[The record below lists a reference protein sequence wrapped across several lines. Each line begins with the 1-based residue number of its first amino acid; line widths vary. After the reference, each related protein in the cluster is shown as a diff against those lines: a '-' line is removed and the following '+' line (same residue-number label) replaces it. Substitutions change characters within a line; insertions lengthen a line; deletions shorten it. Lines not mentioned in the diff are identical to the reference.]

1 MSSNN
6 IRRVCSAGRTAPD
19 DCASVVD
26 LQARR
31 RCQFERSGMDPLS
44 VAVHVLAETGEPPRW
59 DVGHLDDDGGEDW
72 AA

>member
-1 MSSNN
+1 MNNNN
-6 IRRVCSAGRTAPD
+6 IRRSRSGRRTNGD
-19 DCASVVD
+19 DYASVVD

-44 VAVHVLAETGEPPRW
+44 VAVRVLAETGELPGW